1 MLKMVFTLI
10 LEEIDI
16 KYINKYIAIS
26 GNRLLFLR

>member
-1 MLKMVFTLI
+1 MLKVVFTLI

-26 GNRLLFLR
+26 GNGLLFLR